1 MRQKQ
6 EHYFPNTTG
15 FCFSLTSLDETLK
28 TNAKSKGNSETSQN
42 REGQH
47 GMTEGKTIKLH
58 RICIIWEGGTT
69 EPRQVWGSA
78 NLHHTVYINDSHQQI
93 LTLRAIQQPCQ

>member
-6 EHYFPNTTG
+6 EHYFPNTNG
-15 FCFSLTSLDETLK
+15 YCFSLTSLDETLK

-47 GMTEGKTIKLH
+47 GMREGKNQT
-58 RICIIWEGGTT
+58 
-69 EPRQVWGSA
+69 A
-78 NLHHTVYINDSHQQI
+78 
-93 LTLRAIQQPCQ
+93 

>member
-6 EHYFPNTTG
+6 EHYFPNRSG

-47 GMTEGKTIKLH
+47 GMTEGKKPSNCLGFASFGKVALLSQDKSGALQT
-58 RICIIWEGGTT
+58 RIT
-69 EPRQVWGSA
+69 
-78 NLHHTVYINDSHQQI
+78 LYI
-93 LTLRAIQQPCQ
+93 